1 MLKTIWFS
9 LTKFSSDER
18 GTVPVELVALS
29 GAVLL
34 LGATYLET
42 HATSPN
48 GTKPQM
54 SEEVYVRVCGQLRS
68 SSTTYEISRLPSQ
81 SCK

>member
-1 MLKTIWFS
+1 MLKAFLFS
-9 LTKFSSDER
+9 ISNFSSDVR
-18 GTVPVELVALS
+18 GAVPIEAVALS

-42 HATSPN
+42 QGTSPN
-48 GTKPQM
+48 GTKPQV
-54 SEEVYVRVCGQLRS
+54 SEEVYVRVCGQLRA